1 MGPSMILPLTKR
13 HHPRKKAPRK
23 RGHLASLRA
32 RRPRLPGAR
41 SQRKRPG
48 SCTGRCKTMSG
59 STSNWTIIGCKKMQW
74 CNDMINRIYIYIHT
88 HAIYEGNGVTTHLR
102 TTIIMVVIRLIL
114 LLMIAS
120 SHLKNTCSSSWKEK
134 IPWRKKRWLK
144 PPTTTFQSEHRS
156 TIPWE
161 KTSGFAIQYYLQ
173 FTAFHQNWSSN
184 YEDVSGVRL
193 IKPSSI
199 WSDHWM
205 RLVKW

>member
-74 CNDMINRIYIYIHT
+74 CNDMINRIYIYTHT
-88 HAIYEGNGVTTHLR
+88 RHLR
-102 TTIIMVVIRLIL
+102 GKWGYNTLENHYNNG
-114 LLMIAS
+114 
-120 SHLKNTCSSSWKEK
+120 SHKAHPLADDCFKPSEKHMFLKLEGKNTVKEEK
-134 IPWRKKRWLK
+134 MIK
-144 PPTTTFQSEHRS
+144 TTNYNISEW
-156 TIPWE
+156 T
-161 KTSGFAIQYYLQ
+161 
-173 FTAFHQNWSSN
+173 
-184 YEDVSGVRL
+184 
-193 IKPSSI
+193 
-199 WSDHWM
+199 
-205 RLVKW
+205 